1 MNHKMYL
8 VHEEDYL
15 KQLEDKVKMY
25 QLVRQL
31 VQTIHT
37 VPVNRGT
44 RLLTEVTDRLESVA
58 DRCFES
64 WNIPSQYMVTGD
76 PAWLRR
82 KMAYELTSPEGAGI
96 CLPPC
101 EPEEDDNTNVADGA
115 PQQLDPDQ
123 AAALEAFA
131 DAFIKFLS
139 DITMCCIAEELAK

>member
-64 WNIPSQYMVTGD
+64 WNIPSQYMATGD

-82 KMAYELTSPEGAGI
+82 KMAYELISPEGAGI

-101 EPEEDDNTNVADGA
+101 EPEKADKPDVPEEA
-115 PQQLDPDQ
+115 SQLDPDQ

-139 DITMCCIAEELAK
+139 DITMYCIAEELAK